1 MSEITAAQALRF
13 ARDVAERIGAS
24 PADAQRAAE
33 LLVRAEV
40 GGHPSH
46 GLRRLAQYAAGWR
59 DGTIVP
65 SARAEIV
72 RDEGST
78 ATVDGRHALG
88 QAVCTF
94 ATDLAAARALE
105 HGVAAVAVRHSGH
118 CGRLADYA
126 DRACDHGVI
135 LLAFANDS
143 GAEQTVAPPGGL
155 AARLS
160 TNPLAAGVPRAR
172 RPHLVVDLATSVA
185 AFGKVRVLQ
194 DAGRPVPEGWM
205 RGGLLQPLGG
215 AKGFAL
221 ALLVEAL
228 AGVVSGAGAVSADP
242 GPDDQG
248 IFLLAFDP
256 ARFGDPAQ
264 LAERLEAM
272 LEYVTDVP
280 HESGAEPLRVPGSG
294 LPSLPLDPDAR
305 FELEAALAEQMAA
318 LAGELGIPAPLTAA
332 RARRRSS
339 GPSSRRPRSGRSR

>member
-13 ARDVAERIGAS
+13 ARAVVERIGAS
-24 PADAQRAAE
+24 PSDAERTAE

-46 GLRRLAQYAAGWR
+46 GLRRLAQYAAGSR

-65 SARAEIV
+65 SAHAEII

-78 ATVDGRHALG
+78 VTVDGRHALG
-88 QAVCTF
+88 QVVCTF

-126 DRACDHGVI
+126 ERACEHGVI

-160 TNPLAAGVPRAR
+160 TNPLAAGIPRAH
-172 RPHLVVDLATSVA
+172 RPHLVIDLATSVA

-194 DAGRPVPEGWM
+194 DAGRPVPAEWM
-205 RGGLLQPLGG
+205 RDGVLQPLGG

-221 ALLVEAL
+221 ALMVEAL

-264 LAERLEAM
+264 LAERLDAV
-272 LEYVTDVP
+272 LEYVMDVP
-280 HESGAEPLRVPGSG
+280 RESGAEPLRVPGSG
-294 LPSLPLDPDAR
+294 LPPLPLNPDAR
-305 FELEAALAEQMAA
+305 FEPSPALVGQMAE
-318 LAGELGIPAPLTAA
+318 LAGELGVAGVY
-332 RARRRSS
+332 S
-339 GPSSRRPRSGRSR
+339 GAGS

>member
-1 MSEITAAQALRF
+1 MSELTAGRALHFSRT
-13 ARDVAERIGAS
+13 VAEAIGAR
-24 PADAQRAAE
+24 PDDAARVAE
-33 LLVRAEV
+33 LLVRAEL

-46 GLRRLAQYAAGWR
+46 GMRRLAQYAEAAR
-59 DGTIVP
+59 AGTIVP

-78 ATVDGRHALG
+78 LTVDGHHALG
-88 QAVCTF
+88 QVVCTF
-94 ATDLAAARALE
+94 ATDVAAERALA
-105 HGVAAVAVRHSGH
+105 HGVAAVGVRSSGH

-126 DRACDHGVI
+126 DRACGHGVV

-160 TNPLAAGVPRAR
+160 TNPLAAGIPRAR
-172 RPHLVVDLATSVA
+172 APHLVLDLATSVA

-194 DAGRPVPEGWM
+194 DAGRPVPEEWM
-205 RGGLLQPLGG
+205 RNGVLQPLGG

-248 IFLLAFDP
+248 AFVLAFDP
-256 ARFGDPAQ
+256 ARFGEPDE
-264 LAERLEAM
+264 LADRLEAM
-272 LEYVTDVP
+272 LGYVLDVP
-280 HESGAEPLRVPGSG
+280 LEDGAEPLRVPGSG
-294 LPSLPLDPDAR
+294 LPPLPLDAGAR
-305 FELEAALAEQMAA
+305 LELSPALAGQMTA
-318 LAGELGIPAPLTAA
+318 LAGELGVTSLP
-332 RARRRSS
+332 
-339 GPSSRRPRSGRSR
+339 

>member
-1 MSEITAAQALRF
+1 MTRITTAQALRF

-24 PADAQRAAE
+24 PGDAERTAE

-40 GGHPSH
+40 NGHPSH
-46 GLRRLAQYAAGWR
+46 GLRRLVQYAEATR
-59 DGTIVP
+59 AGTIVP

-78 ATVDGRHALG
+78 VTVDGHHALG
-88 QAVCTF
+88 QVVCTL
-94 ATDLAAARALE
+94 ATDLAVERARE
-105 HGVAAVAVRHSGH
+105 HGVAAVAVRRSGH

-126 DRACDHGVI
+126 DRACGQGVV

-160 TNPLAAGVPRAR
+160 TNPLAAGVPRPEP
-172 RPHLVVDLATSVA
+172 PHLVIDLATSVA

-194 DAGRPVPEGWM
+194 EAGQPVPEEWM

-256 ARFGDPAQ
+256 ARFGEPAG
-264 LAERLEAM
+264 LAERVESM
-272 LEYVTDVP
+272 LGYVTDVP
-280 HESGAEPLRVPGSG
+280 REPGAEQLRIPGSG
-294 LPSLPLDPDAR
+294 LPPLPLDPDAG
-305 FELEAALAEQMAA
+305 FELAPSLEERLTELAR
-318 LAGELGIPAPLTAA
+318 ELGASWI
-332 RARRRSS
+332 
-339 GPSSRRPRSGRSR
+339 

>member
-1 MSEITAAQALRF
+1 MSEATAAEAVRF
-13 ARDVAERIGAS
+13 ARDVAERMGARA
-24 PADAQRAAE
+24 ADAERVAE

-46 GLRRLAQYAAGWR
+46 GLRRLVQYAEGWR
-59 DGTIVP
+59 EGTIVP
-65 SARAEIV
+65 SARAEVV
-72 RDEGST
+72 RDEGAT
-78 ATVDGRHALG
+78 LTVDGRHALG

-94 ATDLAAARALE
+94 AADLAAGRALE

-126 DRACDHGVI
+126 DRACEHGAA

-160 TNPLAAGVPRAR
+160 TNPIAAGIPRVR
-172 RPHLVVDLATSVA
+172 PPHLVVDLATSVA

-194 DAGRPVPEGWM
+194 DAGRPVPEAWM
-205 RGGLLQPLGG
+205 RDGLLQPLGG

-248 IFLLAFDP
+248 LFLLAFDP
-256 ARFGDPAQ
+256 ARFGPPDDRPTPRGHARLRAGRAAQ
-264 LAERLEAM
+264 GGRRA
-272 LEYVTDVP
+272 
-280 HESGAEPLRVPGSG
+280 
-294 LPSLPLDPDAR
+294 
-305 FELEAALAEQMAA
+305 
-318 LAGELGIPAPLTAA
+318 AA
-332 RARRRSS
+332 RA
-339 GPSSRRPRSGRSR
+339 GQRPAAAPARPGCALRGGGTARGAAHGTGAELAQPHWREDLSL

>member
-1 MSEITAAQALRF
+1 MGLPHNIQRAMSEITAARALRF

-24 PADAQRAAE
+24 PADAERTAE

-46 GLRRLAQYAAGWR
+46 GLRRLAQYASATR
-59 DGTIVP
+59 EGTMTP
-65 SARAEIV
+65 SAKAEIV

-78 ATVDGRHALG
+78 VTVDGRHALG
-88 QAVCTF
+88 QVVCTF

-126 DRACDHGVI
+126 DRGCERGVI

-160 TNPLAAGVPRAR
+160 TNPLAAGIPRAR
-172 RPHLVVDLATSVA
+172 APHLVIDLATSVA

-194 DAGRPVPEGWM
+194 DAGRPVPEEWM

-248 IFLLAFDP
+248 VFLLAFDP
-256 ARFGDPAQ
+256 ARFGDPAE

-272 LEYVTDVP
+272 LGYVTDVP
-280 HESGAEPLRVPGSG
+280 REPDSGSLRIPGSS
-294 LPSLPLDPDAR
+294 LPALPLDPEAR
-305 FELEAALAEQMAA
+305 FELSPALGEQMAG
-318 LAGELGIPAPLTAA
+318 LAAELGVAVP
-332 RARRRSS
+332 
-339 GPSSRRPRSGRSR
+339 